1 VSPFSLFPEPI
12 NTANQLDFAL
22 PEEQDFPG
30 LIALLQNNFNVR
42 PHNETVSHRIFYDTF
57 DWLLYNNGAVL
68 EVHEDEQCRKVYW
81 RENKNAKLRIQ
92 LGISQVPHRASE
104 LPESEFRKQL
114 QSVISVRELI
124 PRIKIK
130 IKRLPLTIVDTHEK
144 VVVRIYLDE
153 HWYYPSKTRAGSML
167 GRRVTVKPVKGFR
180 EAYEK
185 VENFFLPMDLRSVQD
200 NMLKLALAESGISTT
215 EYSTK
220 LNLFLDLDMPAE
232 EAMKAILLRLL
243 EIMQQNTAGAIKGT
257 DTEFM
262 HDYRVAIRKTRS
274 ALAQIRQVLPDK
286 ILADYK
292 NFFSGLSKLTTPVR
306 DLDVF
311 MIKLDSY
318 QRHLKKSEKDDLRPL
333 HQYLLQARADAQ
345 KDFVHWVK
353 SADYHES
360 IRKWREYLENN
371 EPAMPP
377 LENSATPIHK
387 LSNKLIRD
395 LYQLAMEEGNA
406 ITDTSEAAALH
417 ELRKTCKKLR
427 YIMEFFQSLY
437 PAREILELIE
447 ALKVLQD
454 NLGDFNDFHVH
465 SGILSAYTEQSSN
478 VDTVHA
484 CNKLIKVLEKKQIK
498 TRSKFAQSYTAFSD
512 INTQNEFKE
521 LFADS
526 RQAQE

>member
-1 VSPFSLFPEPI
+1 VSPFSLYPEPS
-12 NTANQLDFAL
+12 TTTNQLDFAL

-30 LIALLQNNFNVR
+30 LIALLQNDFNVR
-42 PHNETVSHRIFYDTF
+42 VQHETVSHRIFYDTF

-81 RENKNAKLRIQ
+81 RESKNAKLRIQ
-92 LGISQVPHRASE
+92 LGINQVPHLASE
-104 LPESEFRKQL
+104 LPECEFRKQL

-130 IKRLPLTIVDTHEK
+130 IKRLPVTIVDNHEK

-167 GRRVTVKPVKGFR
+167 GRRVTVKPVKGFKD
-180 EAYEK
+180 AYEK

-220 LNLFLDLDMPAE
+220 LNLFLDPDMPAE
-232 EAMKAILLRLL
+232 EAIKAILLRLL
-243 EIMQQNTAGAIKGT
+243 EIMQQNTAGAIKGV

-274 ALAQIRQVLPDK
+274 ALAQIRHVLPDK
-286 ILADYK
+286 ILADYRK
-292 NFFSGLSKLTTPVR
+292 FFSGLGKLTTPVR

-311 MIKLDSY
+311 LIKLDSY
-318 QRHLKKSEKDDLRPL
+318 QKNLKKPEKENLQPL
-333 HQYLLQARADAQ
+333 HQYLLQSRDAAQ
-345 KDFVHWVK
+345 NDFIDKVR
-353 SADYHES
+353 SAEYRQS
-360 IRKWREYLENN
+360 IRKWHEYLENN
-371 EPAMPP
+371 EPATPP
-377 LENSATPIHK
+377 LENSATPVLK
-387 LSNKLIRD
+387 LSNNLIRET
-395 LYQLAMEEGNA
+395 YRLALEEGNA

-427 YIMEFFQSLY
+427 YLMEFFQSLY
-437 PAREILELIE
+437 PAREIRELIQ

-465 SGILSAYTEQSSN
+465 IGILKTYIEQDSN
-478 VDTVHA
+478 ADTVHA
-484 CNKLIKVLEKKQIK
+484 CNKLIEALEKKQLK
-498 TRSKFAQSYTAFSD
+498 TRNKFAERYTAFND
-512 INTQNEFKE
+512 INMQNEFKE
-521 LFADS
+521 LFADH
-526 RQAQE
+526 RQAKE